1 MTYLTFS
8 KPKYNKSYLCINFN
22 QQILNF
28 NIEYSVGFPGGS
40 VVMNLHANAGDVG
53 SIPGSRRSCGGGNG
67 THSSILV

>member
-28 NIEYSVGFPGGS
+28 NIEYSVGFPGGAS
-40 VVMNLHANAGDVG
+40 GKERKESESEVA
-53 SIPGSRRSCGGGNG
+53 
-67 THSSILV
+67 